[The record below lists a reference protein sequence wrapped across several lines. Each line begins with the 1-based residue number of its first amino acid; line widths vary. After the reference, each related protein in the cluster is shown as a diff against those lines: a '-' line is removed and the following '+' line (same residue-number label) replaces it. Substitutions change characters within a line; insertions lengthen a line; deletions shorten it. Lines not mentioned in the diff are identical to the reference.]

1 MKKSRVLRFFHNDVL
16 FLMATTYSKLITVK
30 KIPVKIDEESK
41 KHHIFVNILLEN
53 PVRIFLQLGSRLL
66 ESMLFAYEFSAV
78 LGMFKYGWKLST
90 ESTNL

>member
-1 MKKSRVLRFFHNDVL
+1 MKKRRVFVFFHNDVIFYYGEDRL
-16 FLMATTYSKLITVK
+16 KYNYNW
-30 KIPVKIDEESK
+30 KIPVKIDEESI

-53 PVRIFLQLGSRLL
+53 PVRIFIQLGSRLL